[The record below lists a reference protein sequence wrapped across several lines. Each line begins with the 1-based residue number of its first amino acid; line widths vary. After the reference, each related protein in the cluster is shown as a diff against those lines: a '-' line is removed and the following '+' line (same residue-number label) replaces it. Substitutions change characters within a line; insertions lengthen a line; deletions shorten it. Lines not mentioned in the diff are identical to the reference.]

1 MRGNQFSSTAM
12 GFAVGIGIG
21 AALGFLLAP
30 RSGEEMRDYLLSGVR
45 DVVADAVATGLHAT
59 KRAREVVDD
68 VTGQLKEAT
77 SVGQR
82 VYTKAKEA

>member
-1 MRGNQFSSTAM
+1 MRRNQFSSTAL

-30 RSGEEMRDYLLSGVR
+30 RSGEETRDHLLSSIR
-45 DVVADAVATGLHAT
+45 EVVSDAVATGLHAT
-59 KRAREVVDD
+59 KRAREAVDNVAD
-68 VTGQLKEAT
+68 QVKEAT

-82 VYTKAKEA
+82 LYSKAKEA